1 MNIERQIGF
10 KAISIYVFIILMI
23 ALALL
28 YGNKLKQ
35 QIHRLQESITIQQD
49 ALVLT
54 HELVSETGHLL
65 LQTAPYL
72 NTQDSTLITHFEQD
86 VHRIDDLIKAL
97 IEKNDTSAHEL
108 NQLSL
113 LLHQQASN
121 MRGLQANLSEENPLY
136 YFRSFRKQLQ
146 NLETELRESTYLEQ
160 DTLVKTGSRKNF
172 FQRLVDAF
180 KAKTDT
186 TLIVYNSRTDTR
198 QILYPDS
205 NSMYILSMV
214 DSMAQI
220 AGQQY
225 EQNIHNIRFQMDQF
239 IQADRKIS
247 AEISNLLIH
256 IYNQTLTSIQNT
268 INQSA
273 TVITKNYVMLV
284 AGGIMVLVL
293 ILILI
298 ILIIFDVN
306 KGKRAKEKLKQV
318 METRHQLLLAVSHD
332 IKTPLNTISGYLEL
346 GQTEAQQDLEV
357 SHLKPMQNAVGHIHA
372 LLENLL
378 QFSSLE
384 QGTLKLSL
392 STLSTKNLADELQAW
407 FTPLALQKNLD
418 LRFDSVEDCTIQTD
432 VLKLKQICTNIISN
446 AVKYTMKGWVRVV
459 MEVKD
464 SIFIL
469 KVSDSGV
476 GIPAEKME
484 TIYEAF
490 VRIEANN
497 ALSEGSGVGMYVV
510 KGLVDLLQGEI
521 NIDSQIQKGT
531 TVQIEIPV
539 KRVNRQLPQGMK
551 KVMVFEDNEPMKNVL
566 EEMLKKL
573 GHQVVNEDYNLIIT
587 DMEMNEHSGTDILS
601 SHPEIPVILMSGHTD
616 FTTKQALQLGFA
628 GFLPK
633 PFNIEDLRQLI
644 GEGKTQETD
653 SFFVEDDEE
662 IMQAFRQ
669 NAIKNQQKLKQMLEF
684 ENFKEAQAICHQM
697 LPMFAQLGYPT
708 EALKRMDLSRGKV
721 YQGWM
726 KDVQTIIDIK
736 V

>member
-10 KAISIYVFIILMI
+10 KAIGIYIFIILMI

-54 HELVSETGHLL
+54 HELVSETAHLL

-72 NTQDSTLITHFEQD
+72 NTQDSMLINHFEQE
-86 VHRIDDLIKAL
+86 VHRIDELIEVL
-97 IEKNDTSAHEL
+97 IEKNDTSTHEL
-108 NQLSL
+108 KQLSL
-113 LLHQQASN
+113 LLHAQASN
-121 MRGLQANLSEENPLY
+121 MRGLQANLSKENPLD
-136 YFRSFRKQLQ
+136 YFQSFQEQLQ
-146 NLETELRESTYLEQ
+146 DLEPEVKGSTHLER
-160 DTLVKTGSRKNF
+160 DTVIKTGAHKKF
-172 FQRLVDAF
+172 FQRLREAF
-180 KAKTDT
+180 RPKTDT
-186 TLIVYNSRTDTR
+186 TLVIYDSR
-198 QILYPDS
+198 IDS
-205 NSMYILSMV
+205 LEVLHKDSTTTILSRV
-214 DSMAQI
+214 DSIAKI
-220 AGQQY
+220 AGKQY
-225 EQNIHNIRFQMDQF
+225 EQNIHSIRLQIDQF
-239 IQADRKIS
+239 IRADREIS
-247 AEISNLLIH
+247 AEISNLLIQ

-268 INQSA
+268 INQSESIIA
-273 TVITKNYVMLV
+273 KNYMLLV
-284 AGGIMVLVL
+284 AGGIAVLVL

-306 KGKRAKEKLKQV
+306 KGKRAKEKLRQV

-346 GQTEAQQDLEV
+346 GQTEAPQDLEA
-357 SHLKPMQNAVGHIHA
+357 SYLKPMQNAVSHIHA

-392 STLSTKNLADELQAW
+392 STLNTKNLAYELQAW

-418 LRFDSVEDCTIQTD
+418 LQFNSAKDCTIQTD

-446 AVKYTMKGWVRVV
+446 AIKYTMKGWVRVM

-476 GIPAEKME
+476 GIPAEKIE

-497 ALSEGSGVGMYVV
+497 TLSEGSGVGMYVV
-510 KGLVDLLQGEI
+510 KGLVDLLQGKI
-521 NIDSQIQKGT
+521 TIDSQIQKGT

-539 KRVNRQLPQGMK
+539 KQVNRQLPQGKK
-551 KVMVFEDNEPMKNVL
+551 KVAVFEDNEPMKKVV
-566 EEMLKKL
+566 EEMVKKL
-573 GHQVVNEDYNLIIT
+573 GHQVVNQDYNLIIT
-587 DMEMNEHSGTDILS
+587 DMEMNEFSGTDILS
-601 SHPEIPVILMSGHTD
+601 SHPNIPVILMSGHTD
-616 FTTKQALQLGFA
+616 FTAEQALQLGFA

-633 PFNIEDLRQLI
+633 PFNIDDLRQLI
-644 GEGKTQETD
+644 GEEKMQETD
-653 SFFVEDDEE
+653 SFLVEDDEE
-662 IMQAFRQ
+662 IMQIFRQ
-669 NAIKNQQKLKQMLEF
+669 NAIKNQQKLKQMLELK
-684 ENFKEAQAICHQM
+684 NFKEAQAICHQM

-708 EALKRMDLSRGKV
+708 EALKRMDLSRGKI
-721 YQGWM
+721 YQGWT
-726 KDVQTIIDIK
+726 KDVQAIIDIK

>member
-35 QIHRLQESITIQQD
+35 QIHHLQESITTQQD

-146 NLETELRESTYLEQ
+146 NLETELRESSYLEQ
-160 DTLVKTGSRKNF
+160 DTLVKTGGRKNF

-186 TLIVYNSRTDTR
+186 TLIVYNSRTDTQ
-198 QILYPDS
+198 QILYPDP

-268 INQSA
+268 IDQSA

-284 AGGIMVLVL
+284 AGGIIVLVL

-332 IKTPLNTISGYLEL
+332 IKTPLNTISGYLDLE
-346 GQTEAQQDLEV
+346 QTDAQQDLEV

-392 STLSTKNLADELQAW
+392 STLNTKNLADELQAW

-418 LRFDSVEDCTIQTD
+418 LRFDSVEDCTIQSD

-464 SIFIL
+464 SVFIL

-497 ALSEGSGVGMYVV
+497 TLSEGSGVGMYVV

-539 KRVNRQLPQGMK
+539 KRVNRQLPQGKK

-708 EALKRMDLSRGKV
+708 EALKRMDLSRGKI
-721 YQGWM
+721 YQEWT
-726 KDVQTIIDIK
+726 KDVQAIIDIK

>member
-10 KAISIYVFIILMI
+10 KAIGIYIFIILMI

-54 HELVSETGHLL
+54 HELVSETAHLL

-72 NTQDSTLITHFEQD
+72 NTQDSMLINHFEQE
-86 VHRIDDLIKAL
+86 VHRIDELIEVL
-97 IEKNDTSAHEL
+97 IEKNDTSTHEL
-108 NQLSL
+108 KQLSL
-113 LLHQQASN
+113 LLHVQASN
-121 MRGLQANLSEENPLY
+121 MRGLQANLSKENPLD
-136 YFRSFRKQLQ
+136 YFQSFQEQLQ
-146 NLETELRESTYLEQ
+146 DLEPEVKGSTHLER
-160 DTLVKTGSRKNF
+160 DTVIKTGAHKKF
-172 FQRLVDAF
+172 FQRLREAF
-180 KAKTDT
+180 RPKTDT
-186 TLIVYNSRTDTR
+186 TLVIYDSR
-198 QILYPDS
+198 IDS
-205 NSMYILSMV
+205 LEVLHKDSTTTILSRV
-214 DSMAQI
+214 DSIAKI
-220 AGQQY
+220 AGKQY
-225 EQNIHNIRFQMDQF
+225 EQNIHSIRLQIDQF
-239 IQADRKIS
+239 IRADREIS
-247 AEISNLLIH
+247 AEISNLLIQ

-268 INQSA
+268 INQSEIIIA
-273 TVITKNYVMLV
+273 KNYMLLV
-284 AGGIMVLVL
+284 AGGIAVLVL

-306 KGKRAKEKLKQV
+306 KGKRAKEKLRQV

-346 GQTEAQQDLEV
+346 GQTEAPQDLEA
-357 SHLKPMQNAVGHIHA
+357 SYLKPMQNAVSHIHA

-392 STLSTKNLADELQAW
+392 STLNTKNLAYELQAW

-418 LRFDSVEDCTIQTD
+418 LQFNSAKDCTIQTD

-446 AVKYTMKGWVRVV
+446 AIKYTMKGWVRVM

-476 GIPAEKME
+476 GIPAEKIE

-497 ALSEGSGVGMYVV
+497 TLSEGSGVGMYVV
-510 KGLVDLLQGEI
+510 KGLVDLLQGKI
-521 NIDSQIQKGT
+521 TIDSQIQKGT

-539 KRVNRQLPQGMK
+539 KQVNRQLPQGKK
-551 KVMVFEDNEPMKNVL
+551 KVAVFEDNEPMKKVV
-566 EEMLKKL
+566 EEMVKKL
-573 GHQVVNEDYNLIIT
+573 GHEVVNQDYNLIIT
-587 DMEMNEHSGTDILS
+587 DMEMNEFSGTDILS
-601 SHPEIPVILMSGHTD
+601 SHPNIPVILMSGHTD
-616 FTTKQALQLGFA
+616 FTTEQALQLGFA

-633 PFNIEDLRQLI
+633 PFNIDDLRQLI
-644 GEGKTQETD
+644 GEEKMQETD
-653 SFFVEDDEE
+653 SFLVEDDEE
-662 IMQAFRQ
+662 IMQIFRQ
-669 NAIKNQQKLKQMLEF
+669 NAIKNQQKLKQMLELK
-684 ENFKEAQAICHQM
+684 NFKEAQAICHQM

-708 EALKRMDLSRGKV
+708 EALKRMDLSRGKI
-721 YQGWM
+721 YQGWT
-726 KDVQTIIDIK
+726 KDVQAIIDIK